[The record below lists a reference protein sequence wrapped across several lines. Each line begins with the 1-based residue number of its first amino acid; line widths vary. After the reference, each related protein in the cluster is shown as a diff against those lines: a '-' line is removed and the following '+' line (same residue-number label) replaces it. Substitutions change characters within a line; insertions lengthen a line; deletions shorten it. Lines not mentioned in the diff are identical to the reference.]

1 MCLLFIRYFLY
12 LHFKYYPLSWF
23 PLWKPPIPSLLLL
36 LTSPPIDESL
46 RHPHIHLHM
55 QLEPWVPPCVFIGWW
70 FSPRELWRYWLVHI
84 DVPSMGLQSSSA
96 PWVFLW
102 LWCLSTEEWIQNI
115 YIYSIEYYSVI
126 KTMISLNS
134 QASGYL

>member
-1 MCLLFIRYFLY
+1 VGLKHPFLALHSFLFFYFFCIFIWSFLY

-70 FSPRELWRYWLVHI
+70 FSPRESW
-84 DVPSMGLQSSSA
+84 
-96 PWVFLW
+96 
-102 LWCLSTEEWIQNI
+102 
-115 YIYSIEYYSVI
+115 YI
-126 KTMISLNS
+126 
-134 QASGYL
+134 G